1 MKRPVALGLGL
12 AALGAAGY
20 VTSRVVGSVP
30 DEPGFDGPLPL
41 CDGARNCYRVR
52 RVFNADPDRVREVAR
67 EALEGSGDWLTGH
80 PVRVTPA
87 DDGFRAVFKSGP
99 FRDDLQIA
107 VLPGAAGQSV
117 LHARSASR
125 LGENDLGTNRK
136 RVRRLLYDIA
146 TRL

>member
-20 VTSRVVGSVP
+20 VASRVVGSVP

-41 CDGARNCYRVR
+41 CEDARNCYRAR
-52 RVFNADPDRVREVAR
+52 RVYNADPDRVREAAR
-67 EALEGSGDWLTGH
+67 AALDASGDWRTGH
-80 PVRVTPA
+80 PLRVTPT
-87 DDGFRAVFKSGP
+87 DDGFRAVVKSGP

-125 LGENDLGTNRK
+125 LGENDLGTNRR
-136 RVRRLLYDIA
+136 RVRRLLYDVT